1 MRRSFVGDFILK
13 WIFGNERR
21 KGMDMRAYEI
31 QSFGMDGLKLT
42 ERPTPEP
49 GAWQVLVKMHAWSLN
64 YRDLMTITGRYNPRL
79 KLPQIPLSD
88 GAGEVITVGSEVKSV
103 KTGDRVANTFFEGW
117 VSGKVS
123 DDKAKTALGAG
134 RDGVLAEYVVL
145 HEDGVIPVPAHLTYA
160 EAATLPCAGL
170 TAWNALVAEGKIN
183 AGDTILTLG
192 TGGVSIFA
200 LQFGLLNGAQ
210 VIITSSS
217 DEKLARARQLG
228 ASHTVNYKQHPDWG
242 KEIRKLTGG
251 RGVDLVVELGGAGT
265 FNQSAIAVRRGGH
278 ISLIGVL
285 APGSDINIVSILM
298 NSIRVQGIFVGSRE
312 IFSAMNAAI
321 ELHNLHPIID
331 RTFGF
336 EKVRE
341 AFELMES
348 GRHFGKIC
356 ISR

>member
-1 MRRSFVGDFILK
+1 MKI
-13 WIFGNERR
+13 
-21 KGMDMRAYEI
+21 YEI
-31 QSFGMDGLKLT
+31 HSFGLDNLKIAD
-42 ERPTPEP
+42 RPIPEP
-49 GAWQVLVKMHAWSLN
+49 GAHQVLVKMHAWSLN
-64 YRDLMTITGRYNPRL
+64 YRDLMMITGRYNPRL

-88 GAGEVITVGSEVKSV
+88 GAGEIVAVGSEVKSL
-103 KTGDRVANTFFEGW
+103 KTGDRVANTFFERW
-117 VSGKVS
+117 VSGEVS
-123 DDKAKTALGAG
+123 DDKVKTALGAG
-134 RDGVLAEYVVL
+134 RDGVLAEYVIL
-145 HEDGVIPVPAHLTYA
+145 HEDGVIPIPAHLTYP

-170 TAWNALVAEGKIN
+170 TAWNALVAEGKIG

-200 LQFGLLNGAQ
+200 LQFALLNGAQ

-228 ASHTVNYKQHPDWG
+228 ASHTINYKQHPDWG
-242 KEIRKLTGG
+242 KQIRKLTGG

-265 FNQSAIAVRRGGH
+265 FNQSIIALKRGGH
-278 ISLIGVL
+278 LSLIGVL
-285 APGSDINIVSILM
+285 APGTDINIVSVLM

-321 ELHNLHPIID
+321 ERHKLHPIID

-336 EKVRE
+336 EEVKE
-341 AFELMES
+341 AFKLMES

-356 ISR
+356 ISNQ